1 MPSTAIETIGYDE
14 TRRELYV
21 TFTSGRHYIYF
32 DVPRGRYIGFRAAA
46 SKGRFFNYYIRDNF
60 DFREVPDTTRKS
72 A

>member
-14 TRRELYV
+14 KVRELYV

-32 DVPRGRYIGFRAAA
+32 DVPRGRYIGFRNSS
-46 SKGRFFNYYIRDNF
+46 SKGSFFNYFIRDHF
-60 DFREVPDTTRKS
+60 DFKEVPNMRRKS

>member
-32 DVPRGRYIGFRAAA
+32 DVPRGRYIGFRNAA
-46 SKGRFFNYYIRDNF
+46 SKGRFFNYFIRDHF
-60 DFREVPDTTRKS
+60 DFKEVAGTARKS